1 MSTLPPVRPTLDDCG
16 QRIDAKYNELSHSL
30 GWRFLGGPRRTFN
43 GSTLFA
49 IITLNPGGYAEDP
62 AHPRLSSEAGS
73 SYWIESWRGRRS
85 GAAPLQRQVQELF
98 VRIAGI
104 VGATESAREFVESHV
119 LVAHF
124 VPFRSPNLEALHRRK
139 ESIAFARSLWSDILA
154 AWMPR
159 VILTIDRVAFKELH
173 TILLDKPG
181 MQVADRREFPTG
193 WGNARM
199 EAACF
204 REGHAREH
212 VLMLARLPHLS
223 RFKLFSNE
231 QYRQPVQQLLNY
243 VFGPGPFSSQ
253 TATTEPLT
261 ATTATPINERLTT
274 PIEGGSASAPSRPNA
289 ETSPRRDASPP
300 IRRID
305 PVSAEGIPRLTGIEG
320 ADLYPDWEEFIR
332 DQDTRC
338 AVRLLVSLGVSSRR
352 LVPAFRWHGRIRS
365 CKLYWRSGERTRP
378 PYSFTINQRWLLFY
392 FRLREVRSSREGVR
406 PDFVDSFHS
415 NTKGEW
421 TVKLRTVDDVRRLT
435 AHVAL

>member
-1 MSTLPPVRPTLDDCG
+1 
-16 QRIDAKYNELSHSL
+16 
-30 GWRFLGGPRRTFN
+30 
-43 GSTLFA
+43 
-49 IITLNPGGYAEDP
+49 
-62 AHPRLSSEAGS
+62 
-73 SYWIESWRGRRS
+73 
-85 GAAPLQRQVQELF
+85 
-98 VRIAGI
+98 
-104 VGATESAREFVESHV
+104 
-119 LVAHF
+119 
-124 VPFRSPNLEALHRRK
+124 
-139 ESIAFARSLWSDILA
+139 
-154 AWMPR
+154 
-159 VILTIDRVAFKELH
+159 
-173 TILLDKPG
+173 